1 MGERGAPPGRVTGL
15 WCYPIKS
22 CRGVGPLAA
31 AAVAR
36 TGLQGDRRWALVDG
50 ARGGRFLSQRRCP
63 GMARIRPSLPPE
75 FFSEPGW
82 VGGGGAFTRAP
93 PGAVLRVE
101 APEVPGVG
109 ALEVPLAPA
118 GASPERWA
126 AAGSRDV
133 SVWGWKGRA
142 VDEGDAAAAW
152 FAQVLGVGGVRL
164 VRYCGDDPEVAVAAG
179 GEGETRRA
187 VERDAGCRPLPPEDV
202 GGAPAQTAFA
212 DGFPILLT
220 SEATL
225 AELNGCLEAGGSQ
238 PVGMD
243 RFRPNI
249 TVAGFACGAEDAWE
263 AVELGGD
270 ERGGALAF
278 TVAKPCAR
286 CAVPGIDQRSG
297 EVPDPGEPL
306 RTLGELRS
314 GQALLAAG
322 REAYSEPSWRGQ
334 AFFGWNLA
342 PRPGAA
348 GRVLRLGA
356 AARPQ

>member
-1 MGERGAPPGRVTGL
+1 MESGRVTGL

-22 CRGVGPLAA
+22 CGGVGPLEA

-36 TGLQGDRRWALVDG
+36 TGLQGDRRWALVD
-50 ARGGRFLSQRRCP
+50 AVRGGRFLSQRRCP

-75 FFSEPGW
+75 YFSEPGW
-82 VGGGGAFTRAP
+82 GGSGGAFTRAP

-101 APEVPGVG
+101 APEAPGG
-109 ALEVPLAPA
+109 EALEVPLAPA
-118 GASPERWA
+118 GDVGPERWA
-126 AAGSRDV
+126 AAGARAV

-152 FAQVLGVGGVRL
+152 FARVLGVDGVRL
-164 VRYCGDDPEVAVAAG
+164 VRYCGDDPEAAAAAG
-179 GEGETRRA
+179 GEGEARRA
-187 VERDAGCRPLPPEDV
+187 VVRDAGCRPLPPEDA

-225 AELNGCLEAGGSQ
+225 AELNGRLEAGGSQ

-249 TVAGFACGAEDAWE
+249 TVAGFASGAEDAWE

-270 ERGGALAF
+270 AGGAALTF

-286 CAVPGIDQRSG
+286 CAVPGVDQRSG
-297 EVPDPGEPL
+297 EVPEPGEPL

-314 GQALLAAG
+314 GAALLAAG
-322 REAYSEPSWRGQ
+322 RRAYAEPSWRGQ